1 MSLIETL
8 LESLEANSEIKE
20 VLIKGYI
27 SKIKELE
34 EQNKEMLDCLI
45 DIIKAQYNNDGT
57 LATLNG
63 AIANSKHVIEKQTGK
78 KIEEI
83 LK

>member
-1 MSLIETL
+1 MSD
-8 LESLEANSEIKE
+8 ARDD
-20 VLIKGYI
+20 YHAI
-27 SKIKELE
+27 SHPGVNITAHAYIKELE